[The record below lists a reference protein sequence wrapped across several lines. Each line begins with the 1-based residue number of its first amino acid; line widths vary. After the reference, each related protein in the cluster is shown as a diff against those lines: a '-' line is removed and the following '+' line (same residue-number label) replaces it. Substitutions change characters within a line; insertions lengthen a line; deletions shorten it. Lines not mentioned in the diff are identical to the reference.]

1 MSRPASTAFG
11 ALLLAALPLAAC
23 SSSPQ
28 SSPGSAVPDP
38 TDDASLAPSVAPS
51 ASIPTAPDE
60 SAAPLAIELFAPDV
74 VSTDDEEY
82 RISFS
87 ADGTAALFARGDGFF
102 PQTRDATIYE
112 TRLEGDAWTEPSV
125 ASFSGGFP
133 DIDPWFS
140 PDGASVYFSS
150 IRPVDGTPR
159 ADAELFRVDRTETG
173 WSEPVHLASLGS
185 EGDELGASVSSDG
198 TIVFASDRNGSSTG
212 WDLFSAS
219 PGADGSYGEP
229 EEIGQLN
236 TGNWEFNPAVSA
248 DGSALVFTSIGRDG
262 GSGLGDLFLAE
273 RNGNAWS
280 EVGPLR
286 TNSGADEYH
295 ASWSADEQQL
305 LFVRRAGDGDLFTV
319 SWEAAA
325 P

>member
-1 MSRPASTAFG
+1 MSRPVRTALG
-11 ALLLAALPLAAC
+11 APLLAALLLVGC
-23 SSSPQ
+23 SSSPP
-28 SSPGSAVPDP
+28 SSAGSAVPDRS
-38 TDDASLAPSVAPS
+38 DDASVAPS
-51 ASIPTAPDE
+51 APATTAPGE
-60 SAAPLAIELFAPDV
+60 SAAPLAIERFAPDV

-87 ADGTAALFARGDGFF
+87 ADGTTALFARGDGFF

-112 TRLEGDAWTEPSV
+112 TRLDGDAWTEPSV
-125 ASFSGGFP
+125 ASFSGEFP

-140 PDGASVYFSS
+140 PDGTSVYFSS

-159 ADAELFRVDRTETG
+159 NDAELFRVDRTETG
-173 WSEPVHLASLGS
+173 WSDPVHLASLGS

-212 WDLFSAS
+212 WDLFTAAAD
-219 PGADGSYGEP
+219 ADGSYGEP

-236 TGNWEFNPAVSA
+236 TANWEFNPAVSA
-248 DGSALVFTSIGRDG
+248 DGSAMVFTSIGRDG

-273 RNGNAWS
+273 RNGDAWS

-295 ASWSADEQQL
+295 ASWSADEAQL
-305 LFVRRAGDGDLFTV
+305 LFVRRAGDGDLFSV
-319 SWEAAA
+319 SWEAAK